1 LWAIAS
7 LSGAAAV
14 WRSRRSGL
22 AEQELRTR
30 RALRRLVI
38 LEHVA
43 LAVALASGVAL
54 LQLLGWRLG
63 QRRWLDLKL
72 GLVGFLLVP
81 LEAMHAW
88 VSHVWIERGLRQ
100 TPSPPFSQD
109 LARGI
114 GMDDMVRT
122 LSALLLGA
130 AVPVMLWLSV
140 KQPWMD

>member
-1 LWAIAS
+1 M
-7 LSGAAAV
+7 
-14 WRSRRSGL
+14 
-22 AEQELRTR
+22 
-30 RALRRLVI
+30 I